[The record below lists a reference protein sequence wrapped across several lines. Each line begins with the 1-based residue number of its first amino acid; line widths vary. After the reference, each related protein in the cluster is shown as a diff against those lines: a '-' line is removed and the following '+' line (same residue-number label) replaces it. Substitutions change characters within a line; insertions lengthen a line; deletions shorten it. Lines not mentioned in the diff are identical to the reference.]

1 LVCGLFYGGLL
12 MVRIFSASSF
22 SPAVADFAIVIN
34 FSSIDFTLP
43 IKAFCAGWLVVFTG
57 VFESSIMIIF

>member
-1 LVCGLFYGGLL
+1 

-22 SPAVADFAIVIN
+22 SPAIADFAIVIN
-34 FSSIDFTLP
+34 FSSADFTLP
-43 IKAFCAGWLVVFTG
+43 VKAFCAGWFVVFTG